1 MGPFAFA
8 FSVVLCLMLPPQPI
22 AQTAARREKPMKHYA
37 LIFHATRTFTPEE
50 QKQRAVDIAGWVKKV
65 TDMRITLDPRNFR
78 DTLATFALEDSKV
91 VSRNGSSGP
100 KPATIVFFDSPSSEQ
115 AVDIARI
122 HPGLNYGVTVEVREW
137 SSPREL
143 AAAET
148 R

>member
-1 MGPFAFA
+1 
-8 FSVVLCLMLPPQPI
+8 
-22 AQTAARREKPMKHYA
+22 MKHYA

-65 TDMRITLDPRNFR
+65 TDMGITLDPRNFGE
-78 DTLATFALEDSKV
+78 TLATFVLEDSKV
-91 VSRNGSSGP
+91 ISRNGASGP
-100 KPATIVFFDSPSSEQ
+100 NPATIVFFDSPSSEL

-137 SSPREL
+137 TSPREL

>member
-8 FSVVLCLMLPPQPI
+8 FSIVLCVMLPLQTS
-22 AQTAARREKPMKHYA
+22 AQTAARQEKPMKHYA
-37 LIFHATRTFTPEE
+37 LIFHATRTLTPEE

-65 TDMRITLDPRNFR
+65 TDMGITLDPRNFG

-100 KPATIVFFDSPSSEQ
+100 KPATIVFFDAPSSEQ

-137 SSPREL
+137 TSPREL